1 MSEGELGALY
11 ADGQVIFREGDK
23 GEVMYVI
30 QDGNVKILKET
41 DAGNVIVA
49 RLGPGDFL
57 GEMALFDRHE
67 RSATAV
73 AIGEARILTVDRKQ
87 LFAAIDR
94 DPTLAFRIIE
104 TLCNRIRRLND
115 EVGKLAKPQGLFD
128 TCFNL
133 AATCQALLE
142 EARKFVR
149 ADNGSVM
156 IMNDKGELE
165 IKAAFGKEAKKKAA
179 LSAGKGIAGDVVKS
193 CRAELVNNV
202 VLDDRFV
209 DQTLNINSL
218 LCVPLKFEAKAFG
231 VINLSKGSEQIFT
244 LEDLKILNSLAVYG
258 SVAAHNAISYSALKE
273 TANEVL
279 LRHATVLNS

>member
-1 MSEGELGALY
+1 
-11 ADGQVIFREGDK
+11 
-23 GEVMYVI
+23 VMYVI

-41 DAGNVIVA
+41 DAGNVVVA

-73 AIGEARILTVDRKQ
+73 AIGEARILTVDRKK
-87 LFAAIDR
+87 LFATIDR

-104 TLCNRIRRLND
+104 TLCRRIRKLND
-115 EVGKLAKPQGLFD
+115 EIGKLAKPQGLFD

-133 AATCQALLE
+133 ASTCQALLE
-142 EARKFVR
+142 EARKFIK

-156 IMNDKGELE
+156 ILNDRDELV
-165 IKAAFGKEAKKKAA
+165 IHAAFGKEAKQKAA
-179 LSAGKGIAGDVVKS
+179 LAPGKGIAGDVVKS

-209 DQTLNINSL
+209 EQSLNIRSL
-218 LCVPLKFEAKAFG
+218 LCVPLKFENQAFG
-231 VINLSKGSEQIFT
+231 VINMSNDSERIFS
-244 LEDLKILNSLAVYG
+244 LDDLKMLNSLSVYG
-258 SVAAHNAISYSALKE
+258 SVAAHNAINYSALKE
-273 TANEVL
+273 MANEVL